1 MLNGEDIR
9 LANWTVLWR
18 EQITYPFLLLFD
30 VGRWLRER
38 LVTLL
43 QQLSDTCSLSDYSI
57 GNVTPVTVTPKTP
70 APSDSSAESHTLCI
84 IKGETGLSTKSE
96 QKVSYDKIMAQ
107 AVSNSRA
114 VPLCLLDAQ
123 RVSSLHLQANRLK
136 VCPFVCL
143 FGPFSQ
149 FCLFFTPD

>member
-1 MLNGEDIR
+1 MIAGATCHTPSTTFGHAFPLG
-9 LANWTVLWR
+9 
-18 EQITYPFLLLFD
+18 LL
-30 VGRWLRER
+30 
-38 LVTLL
+38 
-43 QQLSDTCSLSDYSI
+43 